1 MQQLVKYLAQ
11 ISSEYMLSYKV
22 NSDLLGAS
30 GREFDWLHSVEGTA
44 VLKYAYVLGV
54 TSPYNACCNFN
65 LEHRRICHK

>member
-30 GREFDWLHSVEGTA
+30 GREFDRLHSVEGTA
-44 VLKYAYVLGV
+44 
-54 TSPYNACCNFN
+54 
-65 LEHRRICHK
+65 I